1 MKSALRIVVVICAI
15 WVRPLLAQADA
26 ATEAKQR
33 DILNSL
39 HYQSGEIALA
49 AADAHLR
56 VQPGFRYLG
65 HDDARKVLENLWGN
79 PPDDSVLGL
88 LVPDA
93 ASLESDHNWV
103 VVVTYSDDGFVSDDD
118 ANKINYTDML
128 KQMQQDTLAA
138 NPDRKKDGYPTMQLV
153 GWAQPPRY
161 DSSGKRLYW
170 AKELA
175 VEGYDGH
182 TLNYDIRVLGRS
194 GYLSLEAVSHMQD
207 LALVNDGMTQVL
219 PMAEFDTGHRYADY
233 KPGSDKLA
241 EYGLAALIGGGIAAK
256 TGLLAKFGLMLLALK
271 KFVIVAFVA
280 IGAFIKKIFGKKGG
294 GGTVQ

>member
-1 MKSALRIVVVICAI
+1 MVGKTVAHFEILEKLGEGGMGTVYKARDTHLERFIAI
-15 WVRPLLAQADA
+15 KTLL
-26 ATEAKQR
+26 
-33 DILNSL
+33 
-39 HYQSGEIALA
+39 
-49 AADAHLR
+49 
-56 VQPGFRYLG
+56 PG
-65 HDDARKVLENLWGN
+65 AV
-79 PPDDSVLGL
+79 
-88 LVPDA
+88 
-93 ASLESDHNWV
+93 
-103 VVVTYSDDGFVSDDD
+103 
-118 ANKINYTDML
+118 
-128 KQMQQDTLAA
+128 A

-207 LALVNDGMTQVL
+207 LALVNDGMAQVL
-219 PMAEFDTGHRYADY
+219 PMAEFDAGHRYADY

-241 EYGLAALIGGGIAAK
+241 EYGLAALVGGGIAAK

-280 IGAFIKKIFGKKGG
+280 IGAFIKKIFGKKSG